1 MLVGLIRR
9 GIGGRRSYGSE
20 LAFESATFSLSTQVP
35 RPTDRRTEDRIAPD
49 LPVAKPVLDDRE
61 DFCRVRNISAGGVMV
76 ETTGYVPSVHTPLHI
91 AFNSHQRMRGRV
103 VWHRPPMMGIK
114 FDETVD
120 LREQTGRPS
129 CGERVCK

>member
-49 LPVAKPVLDDRE
+49 LPVAKLVLDDRE
-61 DFCRVRNISAGGVMV
+61 AFCRVRNISAGGVMV
-76 ETTGYVPSVHTPLHI
+76 EPTGYVPSVDTPLNI
-91 AFNSHQRMRGRV
+91 EFNLPHPTRGRV
-103 VWHRPPMMGIK
+103 VWPDR
-114 FDETVD
+114 
-120 LREQTGRPS
+120 
-129 CGERVCK
+129 